1 MGIPSGNEKLLMRS
15 NHVVL
20 PVSSG
25 KLQRKFPKTGGD
37 KHHCLISLLKYMHHS
52 HTHTHTHTHSFFL
65 CSAWGSE
72 RWWCTWRSVALC
84 PVCVAGFWIV
94 PLWPLSTGSSQKVR
108 LWFSAPVI
116 TIPTSGWTV
125 SQTPQEYLTVNTTPP
140 WWTCLVRKRSG
151 IISWFHVTAGSL
163 YLSFSPVC

>member
-52 HTHTHTHTHSFFL
+52 HAHTHTHTHTVSFSAQHEAANGGDVRGDRLL
-65 CSAWGSE
+65 CVLSVWLGSE
-72 RWWCTWRSVALC
+72 L
-84 PVCVAGFWIV
+84 FH
-94 PLWPLSTGSSQKVR
+94 
-108 LWFSAPVI
+108 
-116 TIPTSGWTV
+116 SG
-125 SQTPQEYLTVNTTPP
+125 
-140 WWTCLVRKRSG
+140 
-151 IISWFHVTAGSL
+151 H
-163 YLSFSPVC
+163 